1 MRTQQESES
10 GLETHM
16 PALRDPQLEQF
27 AQFLLRN
34 IVAGLPRGKAAA
46 RKAGYKGSSLAD
58 NARKRS
64 HRADVK
70 ARMIE
75 LAAPRLAEAEAA
87 LDETMESVT
96 TNLFRM
102 ALKQYDAGE
111 IKPEHS
117 IKASDLLAKL
127 KGAYAPEKIEHSL
140 NGHGD
145 RLDRALAQARGIR

>member
-1 MRTQQESES
+1 
-10 GLETHM
+10 M

-34 IVAGLPRGKAAA
+34 IVAGLPRGKAATAAA
-46 RKAGYKGSSLAD
+46 REAGYKGSSLVD

-102 ALKQYDAGE
+102 ALKQYDAVE

>member
-1 MRTQQESES
+1 
-10 GLETHM
+10 M
-16 PALRDPQLEQF
+16 PALADPRLEQF

-34 IVAGLPRGKAAA
+34 IVAGLPRGKAATAAA
-46 RKAGYKGSSLAD
+46 REAGYKGSALVD

-75 LAAPRLAEAEAA
+75 LAAPRLAVAEAA

-102 ALKQYDAGE
+102 ALKQYDAVE

>member
-1 MRTQQESES
+1 
-10 GLETHM
+10 M
-16 PALRDPQLEQF
+16 PALSDPQLEQF

-34 IVAGLPRGKAAA
+34 IVAGLPRGKAATAAA
-46 RKAGYKGSSLAD
+46 REAGYKGSSLAD

-70 ARMIE
+70 ARMVE

>member
-1 MRTQQESES
+1 MS
-10 GLETHM
+10 
-16 PALRDPQLEQF
+16 ALSDPQLEQF

-34 IVAGLPRGKAAA
+34 IVAGLPRGKAATAAA
-46 RKAGYKGSSLAD
+46 REAGYKGSSLAD

-70 ARMIE
+70 ARMVE

-102 ALKQYDAGE
+102 ALKQYDAVE

-140 NGHGD
+140 HGHGD
-145 RLDRALAQARGIR
+145 RLDRALAQARGVR

>member
-1 MRTQQESES
+1 
-10 GLETHM
+10 M
-16 PALRDPQLEQF
+16 PPLGDPQLEQF

-34 IVAGLPRGKAAA
+34 IVAGLPRGKAATAAA
-46 RKAGYKGSSLAD
+46 REAGYKGSSLVD

-64 HRADVK
+64 HRPDIK
-70 ARMIE
+70 GRMIE
-75 LAAPRLAEAEAA
+75 LAAPRIAEAEAA
-87 LDETMESVT
+87 LDKSMESVT

-102 ALKQYDAGE
+102 ALKQYDADE

-140 NGHGD
+140 NGLGD
-145 RLDRALAQARGIR
+145 RLDRALAQAKRKR